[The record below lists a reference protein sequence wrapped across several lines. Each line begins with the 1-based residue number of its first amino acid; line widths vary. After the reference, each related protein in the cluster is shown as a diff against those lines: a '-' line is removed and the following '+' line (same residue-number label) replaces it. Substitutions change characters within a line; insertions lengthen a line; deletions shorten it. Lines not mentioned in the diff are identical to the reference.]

1 MQKKIIFLVLGAIAI
16 LAASVFYYQSA
27 DTAKIIY
34 RTAKVERGN
43 IIKSVSASGELN
55 SVVTVQVGSE
65 ISGQI
70 SELFV
75 DYNTHVKAGQVI
87 ARIDPES
94 FQARVKQAEA
104 ELSVAMALVA
114 TRKASVLQA
123 KANEDLKRDYE
134 RKLVLRKKGVV
145 SVSDVDK
152 AHANWKEAEA
162 RIKIAEAEV
171 LHALAQV
178 EQKMATLNIAKVNFK
193 NTYIRSPVNGVVIG
207 RDVDVG
213 QTVAA
218 SLQAPV
224 LFTIAKNL
232 SKMQVE
238 TNIDEADI
246 GQIREGQAT
255 KFTVDAYPVMK
266 FNGIV
271 TQIRKKPLTVQNV
284 VTYTVVIA
292 ADNTEQKLLPG
303 MTANVQVEVSNRRN
317 VIRLPNKALRFA
329 PPGINSRVVSKGVG
343 SGMGTAQSNARPDRA
358 ARREQAQARMKQ
370 MIKALSLN
378 PDQQAR
384 VREFGQHMRQRIR
397 TLAQGGRGPG
407 FRDAI
412 KKLRKE
418 NSTKIMTIL
427 TPTQKTKFQAIIASR
442 LSNPEAPGKVWILK
456 DGKPSPVNVIIG
468 VGDGNVTEL
477 VRGNLKEGQL
487 VLTGIKRGN
496 DG

>member
-1 MQKKIIFLVLGAIAI
+1 MQKKIIFLGLGVIAI
-16 LAASVFYYQSA
+16 LAASAFTTSLR
-27 DTAKIIY
+27 DNTSNF
-34 RTAKVERGN
+34 RTAKWRGN

-104 ELSVAMALVA
+104 ELSVAKALVA
-114 TRKASVLQA
+114 TRKASVVQA
-123 KANEDLKRDYE
+123 KANDDLKRDYE
-134 RKLVLRKKGVV
+134 RKLVLRKKGWFRKC
-145 SVSDVDK
+145 VDK

-266 FNGIV
+266 FNGIDP
-271 TQIRKKPLTVQNV
+271 QIRKKPLTVQNV

-292 ADNTEQKLLPG
+292 ADNTEQKLL
-303 MTANVQVEVSNRRN
+303 QV
-317 VIRLPNKALRFA
+317 
-329 PPGINSRVVSKGVG
+329 
-343 SGMGTAQSNARPDRA
+343 
-358 ARREQAQARMKQ
+358 
-370 MIKALSLN
+370 
-378 PDQQAR
+378 
-384 VREFGQHMRQRIR
+384 
-397 TLAQGGRGPG
+397 
-407 FRDAI
+407 
-412 KKLRKE
+412 
-418 NSTKIMTIL
+418 
-427 TPTQKTKFQAIIASR
+427 
-442 LSNPEAPGKVWILK
+442 
-456 DGKPSPVNVIIG
+456 
-468 VGDGNVTEL
+468 
-477 VRGNLKEGQL
+477 
-487 VLTGIKRGN
+487 
-496 DG
+496 